1 MTKQKTLGEI
11 AAIEAQI
18 KSLTKERNELR
29 EKAIIKGWAMWTVT
43 VRQTA
48 PSLAWWK
55 EHRPATWEKYAT
67 ETQVKKFT
75 LV

>member
-29 EKAIIKGWAMWTVT
+29 EKASRKRLGNVDIHSFNSAITSMV
-43 VRQTA
+43 
-48 PSLAWWK
+48 
-55 EHRPATWEKYAT
+55 EATPTCNLGALM
-67 ETQVKKFT
+67 VKKFT